1 MAKPGILLKLT
12 GELFTVPASGTP
24 PINALV
30 PQIASLAKDHTLGIV
45 LGGGN
50 FFRGDIQG
58 KALGLSAATGHEVGM
73 LATILNGRIM
83 QEMLENAAVRTV
95 LMSALTCRKVA
106 KNICQQTIVEATREG
121 KVMIF
126 VGGTGNPFFTTD
138 TNAVTRALQ
147 IGASE
152 VWKAT
157 KVDGIYDKDPVAHP
171 DAKRYATCTYDEAIA
186 QKLGV
191 MDLTA
196 MALASQHNLTT
207 YVFDVFADNALSNMQ
222 KDKSI
227 ATKVTT

>member
-1 MAKPGILLKLT
+1 MANPAILLKLT
-12 GELFTVPASGTP
+12 GELLTVPADGKP
-24 PINALV
+24 PMTKLV
-30 PQIASLAKDHTLGIV
+30 PQIVDLAKHYTLGIV

-73 LATILNGRIM
+73 LATILNGRIV
-83 QEMLENAAVRTV
+83 QEMLENAGIRTV

-147 IGASE
+147 IGATE

-157 KVDGIYDKDPVAHP
+157 KVDGIYDKDPVAHS
-171 DAKRYATCTYDEAIA
+171 DATRYDSLTYDEAIA
-186 QKLGV
+186 QKLGI

-196 MALASQHNLTT
+196 MALASEHNLKT
-207 YVFDVFADNALSNMQ
+207 YVFDIFADNALGKMQ
-222 KDKSI
+222 QDRSI
-227 ATKVTT
+227 ATVVTT

>member
-1 MAKPGILLKLT
+1 MANPAILLKLT
-12 GELFTVPASGTP
+12 GELLTVPESGTA
-24 PINALV
+24 PITALV
-30 PQIASLAKDHTLGIV
+30 PQLASLSEHYTLGIV

-73 LATILNGRIM
+73 LATILNGRIL
-83 QEMLENAAVRTV
+83 QEMLENAGVRTV
-95 LMSALTCRKVA
+95 LMSALPCRKVA
-106 KNICQQTIVEATREG
+106 KNICQQTIVEAKREG

-147 IGASE
+147 IGATE

-157 KVDGIYDKDPVAHP
+157 KVDGIYDKDPVVNQGAV
-171 DAKRYATCTYDEAIA
+171 RYDSLTYKEALD

-196 MALASQHNLTT
+196 MALASEHGLTT
-207 YVFDVFADNALSNMQ
+207 YVFDVFAKNALETMQ
-222 KDKSI
+222 KDRSI

>member
-1 MAKPGILLKLT
+1 MAPAILLKLT
-12 GELFTVPASGTP
+12 GELMTVSASGSA
-24 PINALV
+24 PITKLV
-30 PQIASLAKDHTLGIV
+30 PQIVSLSQQHTLGIV

-50 FFRGDIQG
+50 FFRGDVQG

-73 LATILNGRIM
+73 LATILNGRIL
-83 QEMLENAAVRTV
+83 QEMLENAGVRTV

-157 KVDGIYDKDPVAHP
+157 KVDGIYDKDPLAHK
-171 DAKRYATCTYDEAIA
+171 DATRYDSLTYEQALD

-196 MALASQHNLTT
+196 MALASEHGLTT
-207 YVFDVFADNALSNMQ
+207 YVFNVFGSNALEKMQ
-222 KDKSI
+222 KDRSI

>member
-1 MAKPGILLKLT
+1 MANPAILLKLT
-12 GELFTVPASGTP
+12 GELLTVPASGKA
-24 PINALV
+24 PISKLV
-30 PQIASLAKDHTLGIV
+30 PQIASLAQHYTLGIV

-73 LATILNGRIM
+73 LATILNGRIV
-83 QEMLENAAVRTV
+83 QEMLENVGVRTV

-147 IGASE
+147 IGATE

-157 KVDGIYDKDPVAHP
+157 KVDGIYDKDPVAHS
-171 DAKRYATCTYDEAIA
+171 DAKRYATLTYDEAIA
-186 QKLGV
+186 QKLGI

-196 MALASQHNLTT
+196 MALASEHNLKT
-207 YVFDVFADNALSNMQ
+207 YVFDIFADDALVKMQ
-222 KDKSI
+222 KDRSI
-227 ATKVTT
+227 ATQVTT

>member
-1 MAKPGILLKLT
+1 MAKPAILLKLT
-12 GELFTVPASGTP
+12 GELLTVPASGSA
-24 PINALV
+24 PIIKLI
-30 PQIASLAKDHTLGIV
+30 PQIADLAEDHTLGIV

-73 LATILNGRIM
+73 LATILNGRIV
-83 QEMLENAAVRTV
+83 QEMLENAGVRTV

-147 IGASE
+147 IGATE

-171 DAKRYATCTYDEAIA
+171 DATRYAALTYDEAIG

-196 MALASQHNLTT
+196 MALASQHNLKT
-207 YVFDVFADNALSNMQ
+207 YVFDIFADNALANMQ
-222 KDKSI
+222 KDRSI
-227 ATKVTT
+227 ATQVTT